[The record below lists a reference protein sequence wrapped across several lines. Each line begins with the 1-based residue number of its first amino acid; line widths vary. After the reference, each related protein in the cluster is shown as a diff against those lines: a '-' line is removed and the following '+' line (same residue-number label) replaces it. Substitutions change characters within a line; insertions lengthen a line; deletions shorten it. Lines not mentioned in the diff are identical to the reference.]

1 MDKDVR
7 QTREHSFKECMH
19 WKDDIN
25 TLWQRMAKDVGPR
38 WKRYR
43 WKAIS
48 ELFNE
53 KKATEAILGFLDR
66 TGVGKKPRER
76 PLAEFEGHGSKD
88 DDRHRDGVYI

>member
-19 WKDDIN
+19 WKGDIK

-43 WKAIS
+43 WKPIS

-53 KKATEAILGFLDR
+53 KKAAEAILGFLDR

-76 PLAEFEGHGSKD
+76 PLAEFEVD
-88 DDRHRDGVYI
+88 RPEEDDRHGDGVYI